1 MAFPKKIS
9 ELPVSGPLSNADLLA
24 IVNVGITSK
33 TTLGEI
39 AGAISGHSIPQFTGN
54 TSGDC
59 INELWVSSIS
69 GCSPVTIGEA
79 KFPQGITVSGESVS
93 TENQTEIFSTQSFNI
108 SMDTGDTITRQS
120 FTANFKHP
128 SGGIMSAQIK
138 FRPSDV
144 TSRDTITYG
153 TSSIVHADYGTVD
166 VDGLGLG
173 PTETIVL
180 TGLATGTTTVNAG
193 WNGISFSGTVTVNSG
208 IPPP

>member
-39 AGAISGHSIPQFTGN
+39 VGAISGHSIPQFTGN

-108 SMDTGDTITRQS
+108 SMNTGDTSNEIGNQLIT
-120 FTANFKHP
+120 NFKHP
-128 SGGIMSAQIK
+128 SGVIITNSIR

-153 TSSIVHADYGTVD
+153 TPGVVHADYGTID
-166 VDGLGLG
+166 VPVLGLG
-173 PTETIVL
+173 PTETIGL
-180 TGLATGTTTVNAG
+180 TGLTYGTTTVSVG
-193 WNGISFSGTVTVNSG
+193 WNGISFSGTVTVVSG
-208 IPPP
+208 